1 MIADLD
7 ETIRQLLVKQLPIRN
22 NEIDISFDQPKR
34 EWSARLTKPTI
45 NFFLY
50 DIRENTQFRN
60 RNFTPNNRSKD
71 GRSVTMKQQPFRVD
85 CFYAMTIWATE
96 AEDEH
101 RLMTSALL
109 ALFRQQALP
118 SDSLIGQ
125 MQEQPFSVP
134 LRVSDPEHL
143 KNPTE
148 LWGVIDNE
156 MRPTVS
162 VMLTI
167 ALDPW
172 QPIVVP
178 TVRSFTVDTG
188 RPLPGEEGFKEGMSD
203 RRETRYQIAGVVLSD
218 DEPQS
223 GIVVSVRG
231 TGYSSESDQNG
242 RYVIKNLPVGDV
254 TLIASRP
261 GKRAVEKTVTLP
273 KDSDFNIDL

>member
-1 MIADLD
+1 MLADLD
-7 ETIRQLLVKQLPIRN
+7 ETLRQLVVKELPIRN

-50 DIRENTQFRN
+50 DVRENVQFRN
-60 RNFTPNNRSKD
+60 RNWGGPQTSRD
-71 GRSVTMKQQPFRVD
+71 GRSATIKKQPFRID

-101 RLMTSALL
+101 RLITSTLL
-109 ALFRQQALP
+109 ALFRHSVFAAEHLV
-118 SDSLIGQ
+118 GQ
-125 MQEQPFSVP
+125 MQEQPYSVP

-162 VMLTI
+162 VMTTI

-172 QPIVVP
+172 QPIEVP
-178 TVRSFTVDTG
+178 TVRSFSIDTG
-188 RPLPGEEGFKEGMSD
+188 RPLAGEDGFKEGMTE
-203 RRETRYQIAGVVLSD
+203 RRETRYQIAGVILID
-218 DEPQS
+218 GEPKAEAT
-223 GIVVSVRG
+223 VSVRG
-231 TGYSSESDQNG
+231 TGYSSVTDDLG
-242 RYVIKNLPVGDV
+242 RYVIKNLPKGEVG
-254 TLIASRP
+254 LIVSIAGRKSIERN
-261 GKRAVEKTVTLP
+261 VTLP
-273 KDSDFNIDL
+273 DDNDFNFEL